1 LLVELMEHAI
11 SHADSTE
18 AMSAFEE
25 QMLEFDVSEFVE
37 QYRDEREFETEHDQA
52 I

>member
-1 LLVELMEHAI
+1 MAE
-11 SHADSTE
+11 
-18 AMSAFEE
+18 FEE

-37 QYRDEREFETEHDQA
+37 QYRAQRDFESEHDTA